1 MYERIKR
8 LYEAG
13 RLTAEGVLNAAK
25 KGLITEAQ
33 AEEIIAEEYAEKI
46 RNGEMTLSDVPKE
59 WRDKVAILLHK

>member
-8 LYEAG
+8 LYETG
-13 RLTAEGVLNAAK
+13 RLTVEGVLNAAK

-33 AEEIIAEEYAEKI
+33 AEEIIAGEYAEKI

-59 WRDKVAILLHK
+59 WRDKVAILLRK